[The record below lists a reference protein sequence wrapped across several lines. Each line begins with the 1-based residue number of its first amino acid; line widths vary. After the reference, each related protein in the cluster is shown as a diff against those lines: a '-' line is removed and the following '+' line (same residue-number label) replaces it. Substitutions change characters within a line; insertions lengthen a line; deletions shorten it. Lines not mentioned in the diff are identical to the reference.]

1 MPYMNPGPLPVNYG
15 AYGGPAQPYQ
25 NGIFYHV
32 KSIKEAQDFQLGLGQ
47 SAIFINDNEPEIYTK
62 TMGMSPLDPFTFKI
76 FDISERAQNTQPTPQ
91 QTAPTGYLT
100 KDDLEPIKEQL
111 SNMSGYL
118 TKDDFEPF
126 KNSLNDVCRKL
137 DKLKELTE

>member
-1 MPYMNPGPLPVNYG
+1 MAFANPSPFPVGYGPYGSIP
-15 AYGGPAQPYQ
+15 QPYQ
-25 NGIFYHV
+25 NGTFFHV
-32 KSIKEAQDFQLGLGQ
+32 KSMKEAQDFQLGLGQ

-76 FDISERAQNTQPTPQ
+76 FDIAERTQGNQPAQQ
-91 QTAPTGYLT
+91 QTPSGYLT
-100 KDDLEPIKEQL
+100 KDDLEPIKAQL
-111 SNMSGYL
+111 SNLSGYL